1 VLVGG
6 EVRGTSRRTRDVV
19 SVEMW
24 NGSSALEREAIE
36 AEAAAM
42 PLPGLDDTRLRVRW
56 QE

>member
-6 EVRGTSRRTRDVV
+6 EVRGTWRRARDVV